1 MRSKTNAQVA
11 PTSAIPFIREQQDR
25 LVFSVHM
32 YVRVEVEGKE
42 LDKLQRSQLSTGWG
56 KTTGNRDYCS
66 EGIAALSE
74 YHLFKRIMCLC
85 ISIVVVVNIKN
96 VIGAGEQ
103 LRALAAFPKDPDR
116 IPRTHMG
123 THYSLS
129 QQSQGNPQHLS
140 DFHGYCL
147 FEVHSSLFRQK
158 THTHKNNK

>member
-1 MRSKTNAQVA
+1 MRHA
-11 PTSAIPFIREQQDR
+11 PAITIIHWMGE
-25 LVFSVHM
+25 
-32 YVRVEVEGKE
+32 
-42 LDKLQRSQLSTGWG
+42 
-56 KTTGNRDYCS
+56 TTGNRDYCS

-85 ISIVVVVNIKN
+85 ISIVVVANIKN

-123 THYSLS
+123 THNSLS

-140 DFHGYCL
+140 DFRGYCI
-147 FEVHSSLFRQK
+147 FEVHSSLFSGKRLIHIKIINNSNIQK
-158 THTHKNNK
+158 YF

>member
-11 PTSAIPFIREQQDR
+11 PTSAIPCIREQQDR

-85 ISIVVVVNIKN
+85 ISIVVVANIK
-96 VIGAGEQ
+96 
-103 LRALAAFPKDPDR
+103 K
-116 IPRTHMG
+116 M
-123 THYSLS
+123 SLE
-129 QQSQGNPQHLS
+129 L
-140 DFHGYCL
+140 
-147 FEVHSSLFRQK
+147 ESS
-158 THTHKNNK
+158 